1 MTIHYVQP
9 FVMKGHP
16 MQKRFTALVALILAL
31 ALLVGTTSSVALQG
45 TPSIARPETASLDA
59 TDDILRNV
67 SRLRG
72 LEIKRPVK
80 SGLKTKDEIEQA
92 IIRDMDEETTPEEF
106 AATTKTLTKL
116 GLLPK
121 GFQLRDYI
129 VQLLREQ
136 VAGFYEPK
144 SQEFFLAAWLPISE
158 QKTVMAHEL
167 MHALQDQHFNL
178 RRFEHWPKGDSDAE
192 TAAHALVE
200 GEATIVMYQYAA
212 EKDHLVFDVTR
223 MESLTQRMLDQS
235 GEMDRAM
242 YPVLS
247 SAPTVLR
254 EGLQF
259 PYIYGIGFVQEILKH
274 RSWKGVNQSYDRLP
288 TSTEQ
293 IIHPERFLFRDEPVK
308 IKIAD
313 LQSALGPKF
322 RKIDTDVNG
331 EFGYQILLG
340 EFIDKREARLAA
352 DGWGGDCYEL
362 YEDATTG
369 ALILAQ
375 YTTWDRANDA
385 KEFFDLYS
393 KRIMK
398 RYGAQAPGDP
408 NTRPRIFETDEGLV
422 SIELRD
428 KDVVIIEG
436 ARTRDEL
443 TRLSNR
449 LWESKKR

>member
-1 MTIHYVQP
+1 MH
-9 FVMKGHP
+9 
-16 MQKRFTALVALILAL
+16 KRFTALVALMLAL
-31 ALLVGTTSSVALQG
+31 ALLAGVTGSAALQG
-45 TPSIARPETASLDA
+45 PASITRPETASLSA
-59 TDDILRNV
+59 TDSVLQSV

-92 IIRDMDEETTPEEF
+92 VIRDLDEETSPEEF

-116 GLLPK
+116 GLVPK
-121 GFQLRDYI
+121 GFLLRDYI
-129 VQLLREQ
+129 VKLLREQ

-144 SQEFFLAAWLPISE
+144 SQEFFLAAWLPIPE

-192 TAAHALVE
+192 MAAHALVE
-200 GEATIVMYQYAA
+200 GEATIVMYQYTA
-212 EKDHLVFDVTR
+212 EKDHLEFDVTK
-223 MESLTQRMLDQS
+223 MESLTTRMLEQS
-235 GEMDRAM
+235 DEMDPAR

-247 SAPTVLR
+247 NAPTVLR

-259 PYIYGIGFVQEILKH
+259 PYIYGIGFVQEVLKR

-288 TSTEQ
+288 NSTEQ

-308 IKIAD
+308 IKIAA
-313 LQSALGPKF
+313 LQPVLGPKW
-322 RKIDTDVNG
+322 RKVDTDVNG

-352 DGWGGDCYEL
+352 EGWGGDCYEL
-362 YEDATTG
+362 YEDASTG
-369 ALILAQ
+369 ALLLAQ
-375 YTTWDRANDA
+375 YTTWDRAADA

-393 KRIMK
+393 KRIEK
-398 RYGAQAPGDP
+398 RYNVPAPSDLYA
-408 NTRPRIFETDEGLV
+408 RPRVYETGEGLV
-422 SIELRD
+422 AIELRD

-436 ARTRDEL
+436 AGSRAEL
-443 TRLSNR
+443 TRLSNK
-449 LWESKKR
+449 LWESKKNR

>member
-1 MTIHYVQP
+1 
-9 FVMKGHP
+9 MKGHL
-16 MQKRFTALVALILAL
+16 MQKRFTSLVALILAL
-31 ALLVGTTSSVALQG
+31 ALLAGATGSAALQG
-45 TPSIARPETASLDA
+45 APSITRPDTASLSA
-59 TDDILRNV
+59 TDSILQSV
-67 SRLRG
+67 SRLRE

-80 SGLKTKDEIEQA
+80 SGLKTKDEIEQSV
-92 IIRDMDEETTPEEF
+92 IRDMDEETSPEEF

-116 GLLPK
+116 GLVPK
-121 GFQLRDYI
+121 EFRLRDFI
-129 VQLLREQ
+129 VKLLREQ

-144 SQEFFLAAWLPISE
+144 SQEFFLAAWLPIAE
-158 QKTVMAHEL
+158 QKIVMAHEL

-192 TAAHALVE
+192 MAAHALVE

-212 EKDHLVFDVTR
+212 EKDHMDFDVTR
-223 MESLTQRMLDQS
+223 MESLTRRMLEQS
-235 GEMDRAM
+235 GEMDRAL

-247 SAPTVLR
+247 SAPSVLR

-274 RSWKGVNQSYDRLP
+274 RSWKGVNRSYDRLP

-352 DGWGGDCYEL
+352 EGWGGDCYEL
-362 YEDATTG
+362 YEDAGTG
-369 ALILAQ
+369 SLILAQ
-375 YTTWDRANDA
+375 YTTWDRAVDA

-393 KRIMK
+393 KRILK
-398 RYGAQAPGDP
+398 RYNAKSPSDLNAL
-408 NTRPRIFETDEGLV
+408 PRIYETDEGLV
-422 SIELRD
+422 AIELRD

-449 LWESKKR
+449 LWESKKNR

>member
-1 MTIHYVQP
+1 MR
-9 FVMKGHP
+9 
-16 MQKRFTALVALILAL
+16 KRFTALVALILAL
-31 ALLVGTTSSVALQG
+31 ALFAGVTGSAALQG
-45 TPSIARPETASLDA
+45 PASITRPESPSLNA
-59 TDDILRNV
+59 TDSVLQSV

-92 IIRDMDEETTPEEF
+92 VIRDLDEETSPEEF

-116 GLLPK
+116 GLVPK

-129 VQLLREQ
+129 VKLLREQ

-178 RRFEHWPKGDSDAE
+178 RRFERWPKGDSDAE
-192 TAAHALVE
+192 MAGHALVE
-200 GEATIVMYQYAA
+200 GEATIVMYQYTA
-212 EKDHLVFDVTR
+212 EKDHLDFDVTR
-223 MESLTQRMLDQS
+223 MESLTTKMLEQS
-235 GEMDRAM
+235 DDMDPAR

-247 SAPTVLR
+247 NAPAVLR

-259 PYIYGIGFVQEILKH
+259 PYIYGIGFVQEVLKR
-274 RSWKGVNQSYDRLP
+274 RSWKGVNQSYAALP
-288 TSTEQ
+288 ASTEQ
-293 IIHPERFLFRDEPVK
+293 IIHPERFLLRDEPVR

-313 LQSALGPKF
+313 LQPALGPNW
-322 RKIDTDVNG
+322 RKVDTDVNG

-340 EFIDKREARLAA
+340 EFIEKREARLAA
-352 DGWGGDCYEL
+352 EGWGGDCYEL
-362 YEDATTG
+362 YEETGTG
-369 ALILAQ
+369 ALLLAQ
-375 YTTWDRANDA
+375 YTTWDRASDA

-393 KRIMK
+393 KRIEK
-398 RYGAQAPGDP
+398 RYNVSAPGDLSA
-408 NTRPRIFETDEGLV
+408 RPRVYETDEGLV

-428 KDVVIIEG
+428 KDVVVIEG
-436 ARTRDEL
+436 AASRADL

>member
-1 MTIHYVQP
+1 
-9 FVMKGHP
+9 
-16 MQKRFTALVALILAL
+16 MQKRFTALVALILTL
-31 ALLVGTTSSVALQG
+31 ALLAGATGSAALQG
-45 TPSIARPETASLDA
+45 PASISQPETTSLNT
-59 TDDILRNV
+59 TDSILQSV

-80 SGLKTKDEIEQA
+80 SGLKTKDEIEQSV
-92 IIRDMDEETTPEEF
+92 IRDMDEETSPEEF

-121 GFQLRDYI
+121 GFQLRDFI
-129 VQLLREQ
+129 VKLLREQ

-178 RRFEHWPKGDSDAE
+178 RRFERWPKGDSDAE

-200 GEATIVMYQYAA
+200 GEATIVMYQFAA

-223 MESLTQRMLDQS
+223 MESLTQRMLEQS
-235 GEMDRAM
+235 GEMDQAM

-288 TSTEQ
+288 NSTEQ
-293 IIHPERFLFRDEPVK
+293 IIHPERFLFRDEPVR

-313 LQSALGPKF
+313 LQQVLGPKF
-322 RKIDTDVNG
+322 RKVDMDVNG

-352 DGWGGDCYEL
+352 EGWGGDCYEL
-362 YEDATTG
+362 YEDASTG
-369 ALILAQ
+369 ALVLAQ
-375 YTTWDRANDA
+375 YTTWDRAKDA

-398 RYGAQAPGDP
+398 RYSVDAPGDLAA
-408 NTRPRIFETDEGLV
+408 RPRVYETSEGLV

-449 LWESKKR
+449 LWESKKK